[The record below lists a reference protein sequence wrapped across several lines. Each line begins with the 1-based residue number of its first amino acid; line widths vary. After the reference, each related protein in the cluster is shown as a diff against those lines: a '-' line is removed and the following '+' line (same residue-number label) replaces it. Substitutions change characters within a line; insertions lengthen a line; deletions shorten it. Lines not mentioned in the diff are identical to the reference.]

1 MTRSRDG
8 RIGREGAEAMAVEAL
23 GWLAADK
30 ERLGRF
36 LALTGLGPE
45 SLRAAAAEP
54 GFLARVLD
62 HLGGSERDLLA
73 FAAERGHPPQ
83 RVAGARL
90 ALGGE
95 DRAWAVGEG

>member
-8 RIGREGAEAMAVEAL
+8 RIGRAAAEAVAVEAL
-23 GWLAADK
+23 GWFAADE

-62 HLGGSERDLLA
+62 HLAGSERDLIA
-73 FAAERGHPPQ
+73 FASERGHAPQ
-83 RVAGARL
+83 HVATARL
-90 ALGGE
+90 ALE
-95 DRAWAVGEG
+95 SERRAWAVGEG

>member
-8 RIGREGAEAMAVEAL
+8 RIGREAAEAMAVEAL
-23 GWLAADK
+23 GWLASDG

-62 HLGGSERDLLA
+62 HLAGSERELVA
-73 FAAERGHPPQ
+73 FAAERGHAPE
-83 RVAGARL
+83 RVAAARI
-90 ALGGE
+90 ALEGE
-95 DRAWAVGEG
+95 SRAWAVGEG